1 MSHECITG
9 EKKPDITKCSV
20 SESGRQNKNMLFSK
34 RPADSYGL
42 RGEWFS
48 VLIVNSVTYMKPD
61 WSSNYNYYLLLLL
74 YKQAAG
80 SPLCLGLPIKSLHA
94 CSPRLLSPSS
104 EDNKSHHIKVA
115 VYSSNKNTY

>member
-1 MSHECITG
+1 MFLKLGDRTKICYL
-9 EKKPDITKCSV
+9 EKGLP
-20 SESGRQNKNMLFSK
+20 
-34 RPADSYGL
+34 DSYGL
-42 RGEWFS
+42 SGEWLS

-61 WSSNYNYYLLLLL
+61 WSSNYNYCLLLLL

-94 CSPRLLSPSS
+94 CSPRLLSPSTK
-104 EDNKSHHIKVA
+104 DNKSHHIKVA